1 MKKAFQVFLLFL
13 LIAAIFSGCNK
24 ANVQE
29 NACDEQVN
37 ACDEQVNACISD
49 IKSGL
54 ESRWTFTNKDYNS
67 YEEHRENVRQGINAE
82 LSKIEKYVD
91 VEFKD
96 DKFDD
101 IIEEYINA
109 LNNQKAGIEFKF
121 SDTKK
126 YNELYIEKGL
136 VPRKNC
142 LNELKN
148 KYGLTVGEDFKDN
161 FDNVLNSDYTPL
173 VAPNEQVKFETEYGK
188 LGIKFLGFES
198 LVNPSD
204 EKELVIYC
212 EIENFSYYDEWN
224 GESLLFDYFMG
235 VYDGANYNIE
245 FKSSAHD
252 YIDGYKE
259 CMGFADLKR
268 GEKGKFAILLDY
280 SKEIDIIY
288 ISFGGNEKSY
298 GCYLTSNNR
307 TDNWLD
313 NNKSQNENDETN
325 KQDNGSQNL
334 WTYNYYVDYQFG
346 EKTDDWYIS
355 TYDSIEGTFE
365 NSVTANSELLV
376 DVLYDYNDEI
386 SIFLYEYAD
395 EDNLVKNSSSQYKD
409 YYKFVLK
416 NDEGKTVDARGQM
429 HPGGDR
435 IYIIDKYH
443 SSVLNLLKTS
453 KTIKFYIEF
462 EDSPTTR
469 YRFEICMNNFNDVL
483 NEMIA
488 SSGGA
493 GQNASGNNPPQF
505 IAPSL
510 DSSKYA
516 LFFDIGESETIYIT
530 IDNGS
535 LEEWSLTATIEDS
548 SVADYRWGDWDGK
561 TIPITI
567 AALDSGETG
576 LKVCIDGYEETTTLY
591 IGLVVY
597 D

>member
-1 MKKAFQVFLLFL
+1 MKKALQVFLVFI
-13 LIAAIFSGCNK
+13 LIAAFLNGCNK
-24 ANVQE
+24 V
-29 NACDEQVN
+29 DEQVT
-37 ACDEQVNACISD
+37 ACISD

-54 ESRWTFTNKDYNS
+54 ESRWAFTNKDYNS
-67 YEEHRENVRQGINAE
+67 YEEHRENVQQGIDAE

-96 DKFDD
+96 DKFDA

-109 LNNQKAGIEFKF
+109 LNSQKAGIEYKF

-126 YNELYIEKGL
+126 YNELYIENGL
-136 VPRKNC
+136 VPRKDC

-148 KYGLTVGEDFKDN
+148 KYGLSVDEDFQDN
-161 FDNVLNSDYTPL
+161 FDSVLNGNYTTL

-268 GEKGKFAILLDY
+268 GEKGKFAILLEY

-288 ISFGGNEKSY
+288 ISFGGTEKSY
-298 GCYLTSNNR
+298 GCYLTSTDRNDNSLGNN
-307 TDNWLD
+307 D
-313 NNKSQNENDETN
+313 SQNDETN
-325 KQDNGSQNL
+325 NQDNSSQNL

-365 NSVTANSELLV
+365 NSATTNSKLLV

-416 NDEGKTVDARGQM
+416 NDEGKTIEARGQM

-469 YRFEICMNNFNDVL
+469 YRFEIYMNNFNDIVD
-483 NEMIA
+483 EMIKD
-488 SSGGA
+488 SGDS
-493 GQNASGNNPPQF
+493 GQNVSGNNPPQF

-510 DSSKYA
+510 NSSKYA
-516 LFFDIGESETIYIT
+516 LFFDIGESDTIYIT

-548 SVADYRWGDWDGK
+548 SVADYNWGDWNGN

-567 AALDSGETG
+567 TALDSGETG